1 MKLRVNGEEL
11 ETVEAL
17 SLRQLLELLRLPV
30 DGVAVAV
37 NQEVV
42 PRGQQPQKFLT
53 DGDRIEVIRAVGG
66 G

>member
-1 MKLRVNGEEL
+1 MKLKVNGEEM
-11 ETVEAL
+11 ETEAAI
-17 SLRQLLELLRLPV
+17 SLRQLLERLGVPV

-42 PRGQQPQKFLT
+42 PRGHQPQKFLVE
-53 DGDRIEVIRAVGG
+53 GDRIEVIRAVGG